1 MAKKLKKSALPDKQP
16 DSSKPKKTAASQV
29 WLSMRTGLIAL
40 SIVSLA
46 MTAWAAYVF
55 IPSIG
60 LWEGILWA
68 IIAGGSLWLIFLV
81 MLLFHRFMRRGSSR

>member
-1 MAKKLKKSALPDKQP
+1 MEKPVAKKPKKSALPDKQP
-16 DSSKPKKTAASQV
+16 AASQA

-40 SIVSLA
+40 GIVSLA

-60 LWEGILWA
+60 LWEGLLWA
-68 IIAGGSLWLIFLV
+68 IITGGSLWLVFLIYF
-81 MLLFHRFMRRGSSR
+81 LFHRFVRRG